1 MKSWNWALLFYL
13 VGFLASFGA
22 GFAFYYV
29 FSYIDCWVPDYTIPY
44 TAKRVALSVSAGLA
58 TLQAYTDMLRFLF
71 SRKPVPAGQDDRR
84 WLVKVLQERLVV
96 DDVARLKD
104 LVTLLPP
111 WFKFVILYLFA
122 IFLGLL

>member
-1 MKSWNWALLFYL
+1 MKRWNWVLLFYL
-13 VGFLASFGA
+13 VGFLVSFGA
-22 GFAFYYV
+22 GFAFYYA
-29 FSYIDCWVPDYTIPY
+29 FSCIDCWVTDYTIPY
-44 TAKRVALSVSAGLA
+44 TAKRVALSVSVGLA

>member
-1 MKSWNWALLFYL
+1 MKSWNWVLLFYL
-13 VGFLASFGA
+13 VGFLASSGA
-22 GFAFYYV
+22 GFAFFYV
-29 FSYIDCWVPDYTIPY
+29 FSCIDSWVLDYTIPY
-44 TAKRVALSVSAGLA
+44 TVKRVALSVSIGLA
-58 TLQAYTDMLRFLF
+58 TMQAYTDMLRFLF

-84 WLVKVLQERLVV
+84 WLVRVLQERLVA

>member
-29 FSYIDCWVPDYTIPY
+29 FNCIDYWVPDYTIPY
-44 TAKRVALSVSAGLA
+44 TAKRVALSVSVGLA